1 MYIMYYIIYRY
12 IGMCRLYTL
21 PVCKGTGTTTKKTK
35 KKKKKKKRYFL
46 EEEELLLLFFLIN
59 NIIPV
64 GSTDKNNK
72 EYRSY
77 GVQRKQ
83 KNSKQQ
89 YE

>member
-1 MYIMYYIIYRY
+1 
-12 IGMCRLYTL
+12 MCRLYTL

-46 EEEELLLLFFLIN
+46 EEEELLLLFFLN
-59 NIIPV
+59 NNLLIPV